1 MHVRSPH
8 DNGETEMDMVE
19 TMAYDHDVP
28 WHGLGHDVKSKDR
41 SKKISVKQMIKM
53 AKVDWLVGL
62 QPITWGDKHVPTKV
76 GQALVRLTDEK
87 VLDIVGPNYVPTQ
100 NEEAFTFFNEFVDR
114 GGASMETMGSL
125 AGGTYV
131 WGLADLKSTFEVVK
145 GDKVKGYLLVV
156 CPHRQGKAL
165 LIKTTAIRVVCM
177 NTLRLAMSEAGD
189 FFRMIHRQKF
199 DERMQQRARETIGL
213 AREQV
218 DEFKDTATKLRK
230 LRIDDDTATEI
241 FAKVFRKDADSTVIE
256 KVVDCYN
263 NAPGADAGN
272 GWGVLNGVTYYVDH
286 IASRTADKRLTN
298 AWMGKGERIK
308 RRTLDELVLIAR

>member
-1 MHVRSPH
+1 MA
-8 DNGETEMDMVE
+8 DMVE
-19 TMAYDHDVP
+19 TMAYDHEVP
-28 WHGLGHDVKSKDR
+28 WHGSGHNVRSDDR
-41 SKKISVKQMIKM
+41 KRKLTVQEMIKL
-53 AKVDWLVGL
+53 AKVDWLVDL
-62 QPITWGDKHVPTKV
+62 EPIYWGDKMVPTKV
-76 GQALVRLTDEK
+76 GQALVRRPDKK

-100 NEEAFTFFNEFVDR
+100 NKEAFDFFNEFVDR

-131 WGLADLKSTFEVVK
+131 WGLADLKAEFNVVK

-199 DERMQQRARETIGL
+199 DERMQQKARETIGL

-218 DEFKDTATKLRK
+218 DEFKATASKLRK
-230 LRIDDDTATEI
+230 MRIDDEDAIKI

-286 IASRTADKRLTN
+286 IASRTVDKRLTN

-308 RRTLDELVLIAR
+308 RRALDELVLIAR